1 MDRVKTP
8 LYWGGMILS
17 DVAAA
22 YQYEMWLSSL
32 IKRRYDA
39 IIKKHGHGFLVTM
52 NDVFK
57 ERVKRGMYGVGC
69 LYPIPD
75 DPLVVFD
82 EESAY
87 WPVLRLNRVK
97 LNIVKLE
104 VFKLFRRVRHQF
116 SRDVHKRRAELV
128 RERGQQ

>member
-1 MDRVKTP
+1 MDGVKVP

-22 YQYEMWLSSL
+22 YQYETWLSSL

-39 IIKKHGHGFLVTM
+39 ITQKHGHRFLVAM

-57 ERVKRGMYGVGC
+57 ERARRGMYNDRN

-75 DPLVVFD
+75 DPLVAFD
-82 EESAY
+82 EEATY
-87 WPVLRLNRVK
+87 WQVLRLNRVK

-104 VFKLFRRVRHQF
+104 VFKLCRR
-116 SRDVHKRRAELV
+116 KGLCPK
-128 RERGQQ
+128 